1 VLELLAQGRSNT
13 AIAATLFISPKVVVK
28 HAASIFDKL
37 GLAPSDS
44 DNRRVLAAIRYLG
57 S

>member
-1 VLELLAQGRSNT
+1 VLALLAQGRSNT
-13 AIAATLFISPKVVVK
+13 AIAAGLFISPKVVEK

-37 GLAPSDS
+37 GLAPSGN
-44 DNRRVLAAIRYLG
+44 DNRRVLATIRYLG

>member
-1 VLELLAQGRSNT
+1 MPEALNAGE
-13 AIAATLFISPKVVVK
+13 LFITQKVVEKRV
-28 HAASIFDKL
+28 ASIFDKL

-44 DNRRVLAAIRYLG
+44 DNRRVLAAIKYLQ